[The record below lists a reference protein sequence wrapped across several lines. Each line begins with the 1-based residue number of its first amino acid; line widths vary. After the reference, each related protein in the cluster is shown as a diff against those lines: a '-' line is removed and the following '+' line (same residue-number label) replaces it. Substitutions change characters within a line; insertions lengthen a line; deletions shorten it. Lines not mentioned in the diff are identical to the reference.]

1 MQEPFL
7 QPLTADQV
15 ALLKKTFRLMD
26 VDRLAMRFYSG
37 LFVKHPEVK
46 SLFPDDLTVLSTK
59 IVSVFELVV
68 FSFRESSPNQFTLQE
83 ELLRPL
89 RTLGELHS
97 KKGVIDKYYPW
108 VNELLLK
115 SMHEECP
122 GDFTPAAELAWKLA
136 LNHLTFAMLTNTHSG
151 GDSSHATM
159 RESFAHLRSLL
170 FKT

>member
-15 ALLKKTFRLMD
+15 ALLKKTFRMMD

-46 SLFPDDLTVLSTK
+46 PLFPDDLTVLSTK
-59 IVSVFELVV
+59 IVSVFELVI
-68 FSFRESSPNQFTLQE
+68 FSFRESSPGEFTLQQ

-97 KKGVIDKYYPW
+97 KKGVIDKYYP
-108 VNELLLK
+108 
-115 SMHEECP
+115 
-122 GDFTPAAELAWKLA
+122 
-136 LNHLTFAMLTNTHSG
+136 
-151 GDSSHATM
+151 
-159 RESFAHLRSLL
+159 
-170 FKT
+170 